1 MRPAS
6 GGWTSPL
13 PHPASSHRWVWF
25 FSRPELSRQTPPKSP
40 ECQPFLMIEYLVY
53 EKDLSLNTNIC
64 ILLDRTKEPGPA
76 RRILDLT
83 TAGGTRGLWLSHADF
98 FPWSGLWSQSRHDF
112 VHFSGNLSH
121 YKIKKTRKLSK
132 QIINTYSGIT
142 GTQGPGRFKFSIIVF
157 RLDIRFIRILL
168 VMLHNSHKSHIY
180 YVHLYVS
187 NSK

>member
-1 MRPAS
+1 MMLLCPLLPTHHCTLVLFKEAQVWFQSLGESSWMRPAS

-13 PHPASSHRWVWF
+13 PCPAFSHRWVWF
-25 FSRPELSRQTPPKSP
+25 FSRPELSRQAPPKSP

-83 TAGGTRGLWLSHADF
+83 TAEGTRGLWLSHADS
-98 FPWSGLWSQSRHDF
+98 FPWSGHWSQSRHHF

-132 QIINTYSGIT
+132 
-142 GTQGPGRFKFSIIVF
+142 
-157 RLDIRFIRILL
+157 
-168 VMLHNSHKSHIY
+168 
-180 YVHLYVS
+180 
-187 NSK
+187 